1 MKKIY
6 TASLLELL
14 PESVLLDPK
23 LRASAEAL
31 DAQFQAV
38 TAATREVLHLPRL
51 DELSGNIVDYLAE
64 QFHIDFYEPLYL
76 TETEKKNLIRD
87 SIAWHRIKG
96 TPAAVE
102 QIAHA
107 AFRDA
112 QILEWF
118 EYGGEPYHF
127 KIRSHGYKQTPD
139 GWLTYLRMLYAAK
152 NVRSWCDNLEVFWDE
167 TDIGKNQAYA
177 AAVELQTG
185 AKDFSL
191 NKPPVVYPTKIFA
204 GNVDLIGG
212 DKVESLQIPKLK
224 FATRTFAGQALTK
237 SGYVKIGSE
246 TKSDAGNY
254 FARTWKAK
262 IFAGMSN
269 LLHGR
274 KIWNISFPRKQ
285 TTQTFTGTA
294 NFIYGS
300 KVESLQRPQTNFDG
314 ITHAAQVLTKVG
326 TVKIGSATKSDAGN
340 YFARTWTTKP
350 FAGTANLRTGEFT
363 IKDRPPKINRKV
375 VVRVGVANVRTGYI
389 TIGCSKEKGDWD
401 FPDEG
406 DWLRLW
412 FAFPNYG
419 ARTVT
424 LANPREDLE
433 RDDFSEVSDLA
444 ANNGL
449 LLNRLGQETTGISRA
464 ALIIKRERKI
474 F

>member
-51 DELSGNIVDYLAE
+51 DELSGNIIDYLAE

-76 TETEKKNLIRD
+76 TEAEKKNLIRE

-112 QILEWF
+112 EILEWF

-127 KIRSHGYKQTPD
+127 KIKSHGYKETPD
-139 GWLTYLRMLYAAK
+139 GWATYLRLIDVAK
-152 NVRSWCDNLEVFWDE
+152 NVRSWCDNLEVYWDE
-167 TDIGKNQAYA
+167 TDIGKNQVY
-177 AAVELQTG
+177 VGNLELQTG
-185 AKDFSL
+185 DRTLSL
-191 NKPPVVYPTKIFA
+191 NKPKLDSTTKIFA
-204 GNVDLIGG
+204 GNANFIYG

-224 FATRTFAGQALTK
+224 FATQDFIGQALTK
-237 SGYVKIGSE
+237 VGYVKIGSE
-246 TKSDAGNY
+246 TKSDADNY
-254 FARTWKAK
+254 FARVWKSK

-269 LLHGR
+269 FVHGQ
-274 KIWNISFPRKQ
+274 KFWNISLPREQSTK
-285 TTQTFTGTA
+285 TFTGTA

-300 KVESLQRPQTNFDG
+300 KVESLQRPRLKFDETN
-314 ITHAAQVLTKVG
+314 HSAQILTKVG
-326 TVKIGSATKSDAGN
+326 TIKIGNSTKSDAGN
-340 YFARTWTTKP
+340 YFSRAWESKT
-350 FAGTANLRTGEFT
+350 FAGNGNLKTGDLT
-363 IKDRPPKINRKV
+363 IKSTPPKKNHKII
-375 VVRVGVANVRTGYI
+375 VRVGLANMRTGFI
-389 TIGCSKEKGDWD
+389 TFGCADEADDWE

-412 FAFPNYG
+412 FQFPNTR
-419 ARTVT
+419 AKQIT
-424 LANPREDLE
+424 LSNPR
-433 RDDFSEVSDLA
+433 DDVAGGDVVEVGNYATD
-444 ANNGL
+444 NGL
-449 LLNRLGQETTGISRA
+449 LVNRLGQETTGISKA

-474 F
+474 L